1 MHFLELILNV
11 SFSGSPMSAMFQVG
25 QYKIHPEI
33 PAHLTETARAFIKRC
48 FEPDPEMRATA
59 AELLEESFIAE

>member
-1 MHFLELILNV
+1 
-11 SFSGSPMSAMFQVG
+11 MSAMFQVG